1 MGQVLFVVWRESFEA
16 LLVIGIIYAWI
27 KRHPDARN
35 GMKYLW
41 GGVALGLAMSILLA
55 LLIYGVFNVL
65 DDTGQSLFMIFMEL
79 LACVLI
85 VQMVYW
91 MNKHSSSMKAE
102 IESGIN
108 RNAAHHNWWGASL
121 IIAIAIAREG
131 SEIVVFLS
139 SFIMSLTTNNASEF
153 FIEVASGIAIAALT
167 LYAFLLTNRLIS
179 WAIFFKVT
187 GVILLFLALSLL
199 LKGVEES
206 ANLLI
211 EYDFAIPE
219 FLIYPAWDTTALL
232 DDSGIA
238 GNFISSFF
246 AYRSQPIWL
255 SVITFIL
262 YWVIVIP
269 LFARS
274 KKNVQLAKV

>member
-35 GMKYLW
+35 GMKFLW
-41 GGVALGLAMSILLA
+41 GGVALGIIISIVLA

-65 DDTGQSLFMIFMEL
+65 DDTGQSLFMIFMEI
-79 LACVLI
+79 LACILI

-91 MNKHSSSMKAE
+91 MNKHGSSMKSE
-102 IESGIN
+102 IETGIS
-108 RNAAHHNWWGASL
+108 RNAEHHNWWGATI

-139 SFIMSLTTNNASEF
+139 SFIMSLNAENASEF
-153 FIEVASGIAIAALT
+153 FLEAGGGILIAALT
-167 LYAFLLTNRLIS
+167 LYAFLLTNRFVS
-179 WAIFFKVT
+179 WRIFFKVT
-187 GVILLFLALSLL
+187 GIILLFLALSLL
-199 LKGVEES
+199 LKGVEEI

-211 EYDFAIPE
+211 EYDYSIPE
-219 FLIYPAWDTTALL
+219 FLIYPAWDSTAFL
-232 DDSGIA
+232 DDSNIA

-246 AYRSQPIWL
+246 AYRSQPIW
-255 SVITFIL
+255 
-262 YWVIVIP
+262 
-269 LFARS
+269 
-274 KKNVQLAKV
+274 